1 MTTNTGTAPAAKRVE
16 KKRHGV
22 IYDVLSRMIR
32 EKPLATFGLAVI
44 VVLLIIGIFASFL
57 GLMV

>member
-1 MTTNTGTAPAAKRVE
+1 MTTSTGTAPPAKRAE

-22 IYDVLSRMIR
+22 IYDVFSRMIR

-44 VVLLIIGIFASFL
+44 IIFLRLLA
-57 GLMV
+57 